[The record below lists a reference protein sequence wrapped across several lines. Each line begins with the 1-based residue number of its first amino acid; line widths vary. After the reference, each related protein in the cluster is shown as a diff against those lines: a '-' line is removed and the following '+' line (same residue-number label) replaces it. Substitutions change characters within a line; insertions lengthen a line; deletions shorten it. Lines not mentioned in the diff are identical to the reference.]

1 MIKATI
7 AKLFKRQ
14 KKRQRSYDAS
24 AVGRLFQDWATSNKT
39 ADEELRVSLNRIRAR
54 ARELTRNNDYA
65 KKYMEMV
72 KTNVVGSKGIVMQSK
87 AKSPDGS
94 FDALD
99 NQLMEDRWKEWGKRE
114 SCTVTGNLT
123 WVDVQRLVVE
133 SVARDGEILIRKVE
147 SADNPFG
154 FSLELIEADH
164 LQEDLNKDL
173 QNGNRIRMSV
183 EINKWRRPVNY
194 WLLDRHPG
202 ESITPLAGRKYQVVP
217 ANEIIHLYRQ
227 ERPSQARGVS
237 WMVTAMTRL
246 HQIGEYEEAEL
257 ISSRASACKMGFF
270 KPDAGGAEGYLGDDI
285 DSLGNT
291 VSEASPGAMELLPPG
306 MDFQSFD
313 PTHPAG
319 NFAPF
324 MKTSLRG
331 IASGLNVAYNS
342 LASDLEGVNFSS
354 IRSGV
359 LEERQNWRVIQNW
372 MVEHF
377 CQPVYSE
384 WLKMSVLRGA
394 LGTIPPR
401 KVFKFENPKWQPRG
415 WEWVDPVKDANAN
428 GVELGLGLKTRAD
441 ILSEK
446 GMDIEEVFN
455 QLKAEEQLAEQIGIS
470 IGSNANDQEA
480 VNNDTE

>member
-14 KKRQRSYDAS
+14 KTRQRNYDAS
-24 AVGRLFQDWATSNKT
+24 GMGRLFQDWATTNKT

-65 KKYMEMV
+65 RKYMEMV
-72 KTNVVGSKGIVMQSK
+72 KTNVIGSKGIVMQSK
-87 AKSPDGS
+87 AKRADGS

-99 NQLMEDRWKEWGKRE
+99 NQLMEDRWKAWGKRE
-114 SCTVTGNLT
+114 NCTVTGNLT
-123 WVDVQRLVVE
+123 WLDVQRLVIE

-147 SADNPFG
+147 SANNPFG
-154 FSLELIEADH
+154 FSLELIEPDH

-173 QNGNRIRMSV
+173 QNGNRIRMGV
-183 EINKWRRPVNY
+183 ELDQWRRPVNY
-194 WLLDRHPG
+194 WLLNRHPG
-202 ESITPLAGRKYQVVP
+202 ESITPLAERRYQVIP
-217 ANEIIHLYRQ
+217 ANQIIHLYRM

-257 ISSRASACKMGFF
+257 IASRASACKMGFF
-270 KPDAGGAEGYLGDDI
+270 KSDSGGEGYLGDDI
-285 DSLGNT
+285 DSMGQT
-291 VSEASPGAMELLPPG
+291 ISEASPGSMELLPPG
-306 MDFQSFD
+306 MDFTPFD

-331 IASGLNVAYNS
+331 VASGLNVAYNS

-372 MVEHF
+372 MIEHF
-377 CQPVYSE
+377 CQPIYSE

-401 KVFKFENPKWQPRG
+401 KIEKFENPKWQPRG
-415 WEWVDPVKDANAN
+415 WEWVDPVKDAKAN
-428 GVELGLGLKTRAD
+428 EAEINLGTKTRAD
-441 ILSEK
+441 ILAEK

-455 QLKAEEQLAEQIGIS
+455 QLKAEEQLAESIGIS
-470 IGSNANDQEA
+470 IGTNMNNQEQANDE
-480 VNNDTE
+480 E